1 MGFDA
6 SRAPIGG
13 SAPGPSGR
21 PGRTPGG
28 FLGTPSLMSAQTS
41 SGTREGNLR
50 MALVF
55 CFIDLCLMGT
65 ALTQSNSVTIL
76 GDLLKESTDT
86 LSVLAAFLTV
96 RAVRKSPDY
105 RFAYG
110 VGKLENLVSVSIG
123 VVMVLCALAV
133 TVRAVDQLEEPEAAE
148 GTLFGIVV
156 FGVYACVSFFISMR
170 ARAVLRRQPSAIME
184 SQARLW
190 FSKGAFDATMGT
202 GLLVALLFHE
212 HEWSWYV
219 DPLASLVG
227 VAFMLHA
234 AWAMA
239 SSSVGD
245 LLDATVEEETQLK
258 IMSELVRHIDD
269 YERIHKVRTRRSGPH
284 MYAEIFLEFDPE
296 LRMGEAQ
303 RRMDGIAADLRAR
316 INGLDVSICPVG
328 SLAD

>member
-1 MGFDA
+1 
-6 SRAPIGG
+6 
-13 SAPGPSGR
+13 
-21 PGRTPGG
+21 
-28 FLGTPSLMSAQTS
+28 MSAQSS

-123 VVMVLCALAV
+123 VLMVLCALGV
-133 TVRAVDQLEEPEAAE
+133 TVRAVNQLEEPEPAE

-156 FGVYACVSFFISMR
+156 FGVYACVSFFISLR
-170 ARAVLRRQPSAIME
+170 ARAVLKRQPSAIME

-202 GLLVALLFHE
+202 GLLVALLFRE
-212 HEWSWYV
+212 YEWSWYV

-227 VAFMLHA
+227 VTFMLHA

-296 LRMGEAQ
+296 LRMGDVQ
-303 RRMDGIAADLRAR
+303 RRIDSIAADLRAR

-328 SLAD
+328 PMSAGQAA